1 MTSTITALQAVAVA
15 VATIL
20 DASTALATVSGHA
33 APQCQR
39 IGGDIGEVLP
49 RVFDLQSGSLLQ
61 TLNAREAGGL
71 LGSYLVDVELY
82 ALAATMPDA
91 SALLA
96 AARDALTPL
105 AFAAAGL
112 DAVPEPGAPANS
124 EPLDPEDVPFPEA
137 EGVVTTL
144 TLAVYLPSS

>member
-1 MTSTITALQAVAVA
+1 MKSTITALQTVAVA
-15 VATIL
+15 VSTIL
-20 DASTALATVSGHA
+20 DASTALASVSGHA

-39 IGGDIGEVLP
+39 IGGAISEVLP
-49 RVFDLQSGSLLQ
+49 QVLLQS
-61 TLNAREAGGL
+61 LNAREAGGL

-96 AARDALTPL
+96 AARDALTPR

>member
-1 MTSTITALQAVAVA
+1 MSSTITALQTVAVA

-20 DASTALATVSGHA
+20 DASTALASVSGHA

-39 IGGDIGEVLP
+39 IGSAISEVLP
-49 RVFDLQSGSLLQ
+49 QVLLQ

-82 ALAATMPDA
+82 ALAPTMPDA